1 MIEFK
6 TSCSGD
12 APRVYG
18 KWQQDIEK
26 ILKEANIDEITIR
39 YQKTGKKIFI
49 GEIEEQ
55 YIKTPIENFKE
66 VVELFKSEKEHF
78 EIYTNNPQVVELFEV
93 LYGENNIDVF
103 LISNNE
109 THALTFQQAYDYL
122 GDLYNIINEIRFD
135 KQLNNENED
144 NEYFAS
150 IDGINKALSKYERKW
165 SDLNTG
171 GDAND

>member
-1 MIEFK
+1 MIEFE
-6 TSCSGD
+6 TS
-12 APRVYG
+12 AHVINK

-49 GEIEEQ
+49 GEIKEQ
-55 YIKTPIENFKE
+55 YTKTPIENFKE

-78 EIYTNNPQVVELFEV
+78 EICTNNPQVVELFEV

-103 LISNNE
+103 LVFNNK
-109 THALTFQQAYDYL
+109 THELTFQQAYNYL
-122 GDLYNIINEIRFD
+122 GDLYDIIDSIRFE
-135 KQLNNENED
+135 KQLNCINED
-144 NEYFAS
+144 NEYFAH
-150 IDGINKALSKYERKW
+150 IGAINEALSKYEREW
-165 SDLNTG
+165 NDLNTS